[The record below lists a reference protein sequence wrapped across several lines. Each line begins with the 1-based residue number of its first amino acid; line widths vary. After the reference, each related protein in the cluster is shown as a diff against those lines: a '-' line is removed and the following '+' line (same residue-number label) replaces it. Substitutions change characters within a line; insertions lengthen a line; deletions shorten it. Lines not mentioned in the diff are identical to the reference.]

1 MKNEHFFHCDT
12 TERRS
17 DKTLNKR
24 NWEKAENLY
33 PYYWNKCINLKSYH

>member
-1 MKNEHFFHCDT
+1 MKNEHVFHCDK

-33 PYYWNKCINLKSYH
+33 PYYWNKCTNLKSYH